1 MMNITAARSAAFL
14 SHFFPEAFFPQEKR
28 LLDSTGF
35 EPVAS
40 CCFVAARSAAFFC

>member
-1 MMNITAARSAAFL
+1 MNDEYNRSALAL
-14 SHFFPEAFFPQEKR
+14 LFFPEAFFPQKER

-40 CCFVAARSAAFFC
+40 CCFVAAH